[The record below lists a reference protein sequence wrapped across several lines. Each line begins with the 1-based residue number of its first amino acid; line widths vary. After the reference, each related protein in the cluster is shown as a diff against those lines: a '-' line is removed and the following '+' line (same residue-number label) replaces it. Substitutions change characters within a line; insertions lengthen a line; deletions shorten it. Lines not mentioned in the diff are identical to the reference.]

1 MPQLM
6 LGKPVAEQVY
16 DSLRPIIPQL
26 KVQPRL
32 VVLLVG
38 EDPASHVYVRNKTT
52 ACEKLGLRG
61 ETVQLPAMITQA
73 ELLAHVQR
81 LNADPS
87 VHGILVQLPLPP
99 GLNKNE
105 ILWSIRP
112 EKDVDGIHPSNLGKL
127 VAAKPSLVACTP
139 SGIMEMLKFYR
150 IDVAGKNAVVI
161 GRSEIVGKPM
171 AQLLINADAT
181 VTVCHSKT
189 QNLAAVTKRADILI
203 AALGKPR
210 AVTADFVKP
219 GAVVVDVG
227 IHRDS
232 NGKLC
237 GDVDEAGVGRVA
249 SHLSPVP
256 GGVGPL
262 TIAML
267 MKNLITAAKNAQK

>member
-16 DSLRPIIPQL
+16 DSLRPIVPQL

-61 ETVQLPAMITQA
+61 ETVQLPAIITQA
-73 ELLAHVQR
+73 ELLAPVQR
-81 LNADPS
+81 LNADPT

-99 GLNKNE
+99 SLNKNE

-127 VAAKPSLVACTP
+127 VAGKPSLVACTP

-150 IDVAGKNAVVI
+150 IDVQGKNAVVI

-171 AQLLINADAT
+171 AQLLVNADAT

-189 QNLAAVTKRADILI
+189 QNLAAVTKQADILI

-210 AVTADFVKP
+210 AITADFVKP

-232 NGKLC
+232 SGKLC
-237 GDVDEAGVGRVA
+237 GDVDEVSVGRVA
-249 SHLSPVP
+249 GYLSPVP

-267 MKNLITAAKNAQK
+267 MANLITAAKNSQK